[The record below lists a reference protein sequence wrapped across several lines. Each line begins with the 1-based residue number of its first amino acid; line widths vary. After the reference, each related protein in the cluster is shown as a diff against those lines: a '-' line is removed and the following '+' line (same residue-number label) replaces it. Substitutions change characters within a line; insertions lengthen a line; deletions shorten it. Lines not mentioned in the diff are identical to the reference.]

1 MDGAAHYYRGEFGRE
16 TLAVVQSNGPLII
29 IEVIFEGIK
38 CWS

>member
-1 MDGAAHYYRGEFGRE
+1 MERAAHNLRGEIGRE
-16 TLAVVQSNGPLII
+16 KVLVLKSNGPLII